1 MRPSAPVALLASLLL
16 ALLAACGGGREAAPP
31 APDAEVPLRV
41 AFLYVGPVGDG
52 GWSWAHDQA
61 RKDLEATFPWVETA
75 WMESVPEGSE
85 AERVLAQYAEKGYRL
100 IFATSFGFMD
110 AVMAVAGRYPQVTF
124 MHCSGYK
131 RAANVGTYFGRME
144 QAKYLAGLMAGRMT
158 RSGKVGFVAPHPIP
172 EVIRHV
178 DGFALGVR
186 AANPRATVQVVWT
199 NSWFDPGKEKE
210 AAAALVDAGA
220 DVIATGA
227 DSAAPLQEAEARGV
241 YAIGYDSDARQFAPR
256 AFLTAPMWDWTVVY
270 RQVVLAV
277 HDGTWTS
284 GDFNGGLETG
294 VIRLAP
300 LSDLVPADVKAL
312 VDAEAARIRSGR
324 LDIFA
329 GPIRGQD
336 GEVRVPE
343 GASIPDADQLT
354 MDWFVEGVQ
363 GTIPR

>member
-1 MRPSAPVALLASLLL
+1 MRPPVFAVLLASLLL
-16 ALLAACGGGREAAPP
+16 VALAACGSRETPSVAAGE
-31 APDAEVPLRV
+31 APLKV

-61 RKDLEATFPWVETA
+61 RQDLEATFPWVETA
-75 WMESVPEGSE
+75 WQESVPEGAE

-110 AVMAVAGRYPQVTF
+110 AVMTVAARYPDVTF

-131 RAANVGTYFGRME
+131 RSANVGTYFGRME
-144 QAKYLAGLMAGRMT
+144 QAKYLAGLIAGRMT
-158 RSGKVGFVAPHPIP
+158 RTGRVGFVAPHPIP

-186 AANPRATVQVVWT
+186 AANPTATVRVVWT
-199 NSWFDPGKEKE
+199 NAWFDPGKEKE

-220 DVIATGA
+220 DVVATGA
-227 DSAAPLQEAEARGV
+227 DSVAPLQEAEARGV
-241 YAIGYDSDARQFAPR
+241 YGIGYDSDGRRFAPG
-256 AFLTAPMWDWTVVY
+256 AFLTAPLWDWTVVY
-270 RQVVLAV
+270 RPVVQAV
-277 HDGTWTS
+277 RDGTWTS

-294 VIRLAP
+294 VVRLAP
-300 LSDLVPADVKAL
+300 LSDLVPPEVKAL
-312 VDAEAARIRSGR
+312 IEAQAARIRSGE

-329 GPIRGQD
+329 GPIRDRD
-336 GEVRVPE
+336 GAIRVPE
-343 GASIPDADQLT
+343 GSSLPDADQLT

>member
-1 MRPSAPVALLASLLL
+1 VRQPALSVLVASLIL
-16 ALLAACGGGREAAPP
+16 AFLAACSGSRETAPTP
-31 APDAEVPLRV
+31 AEDAPLKV

-61 RKDLEATFPWVETA
+61 RQDLEATFPWIETTYQ
-75 WMESVPEGSE
+75 ESVPEGAE

-110 AVMAVAGRYPQVTF
+110 AVLSVAQRYPHVTF

-144 QAKYLAGLMAGRMT
+144 QAKYLAGLIAGRMT
-158 RSGKVGFVAPHPIP
+158 RSGRVGFVAPHPIP
-172 EVIRHV
+172 EVIRHI

-186 AANPRATVQVVWT
+186 AANPQATVRVIWT

-210 AAAALVDAGA
+210 ATAALVDAGV
-220 DVIATGA
+220 DVVATGA

-241 YAIGYDSDARQFAPR
+241 YAFGYDSDARQFAPK

-270 RQVVLAV
+270 RQVVQAV
-277 HDGTWTS
+277 RDGTWMS
-284 GDFNGGLETG
+284 ADFNGGLETG
-294 VIRLAP
+294 VVRLAP
-300 LSDLVPADVKAL
+300 LSDLVPPEVKAL
-312 VDAEAARIRSGR
+312 VEAQAARIRSGE

-329 GPIRGQD
+329 GPIRDQD
-336 GEVRVPE
+336 GTIRVSE
-343 GASIPDADQLT
+343 GATIPEAEQLT
-354 MDWFVEGVQ
+354 LDWFVQGVQ